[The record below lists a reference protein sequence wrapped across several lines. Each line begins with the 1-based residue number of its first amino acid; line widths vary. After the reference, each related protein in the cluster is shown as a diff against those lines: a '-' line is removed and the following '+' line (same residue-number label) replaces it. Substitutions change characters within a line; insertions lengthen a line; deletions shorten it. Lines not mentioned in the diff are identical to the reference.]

1 MGKHFGEIM
10 GRDAAT
16 HFAAWLLR
24 QSKVRK
30 QIIISLTDLSLLTG
44 AMVVA
49 LLVVALPSMGT
60 WPAATYWV
68 LAGGV
73 LLAVVLL
80 HALGVT
86 TGVVTPHTTLDC
98 VALDVRRDVSTVIV
112 DQLVGIE
119 AAKAKV
125 DAVLRNFG
133 GHTFIFV
140 GPTQAVE
147 ALQGGDERDSHV
159 ASLWAQLSACRAIEG
174 RTSRRMHELQER
186 KEAEGRSRM
195 LEFSLSLFATE
206 EILKAQNAELQQQ
219 LDAEREAACEL
230 QRRLDER
237 MGVERQA
244 RDRVIERMQ
253 GELRRGQR
261 QLVQEERT
269 AREARRAHREA
280 VERHSQQMCETA
292 SEVEAATTAALATAQ
307 RAQEDAERAQAGTL
321 CALARANGEPAA
333 LAALPLGELE
343 ELEEELALV
352 LAKGLQLA
360 WP

>member
-1 MGKHFGEIM
+1 VYVSAKRCPVQDVATNEQPIETSTIATVQLLFVDGLGALELSASGPPPSTSRRLTGETTTFPVM
-10 GRDAAT
+10 AT
-16 HFAAWLLR
+16 TEIEPARGALGSPHVGLLR
-24 QSKVRK
+24 PCTEPGSQ
-30 QIIISLTDLSLLTG
+30 
-44 AMVVA
+44 
-49 LLVVALPSMGT
+49 
-60 WPAATYWV
+60 WAA
-68 LAGGV
+68 
-73 LLAVVLL
+73 
-80 HALGVT
+80 
-86 TGVVTPHTTLDC
+86 
-98 VALDVRRDVSTVIV
+98 
-112 DQLVGIE
+112 
-119 AAKAKV
+119 
-125 DAVLRNFG
+125 
-133 GHTFIFV
+133 
-140 GPTQAVE
+140 
-147 ALQGGDERDSHV
+147 
-159 ASLWAQLSACRAIEG
+159 
-174 RTSRRMHELQER
+174 RMHELQER

-253 GELRRGQR
+253 EELRRAQR

-343 ELEEELALV
+343 ELEGSAEAALARIRERLAEARSEERKDRQCAICMDAV
-352 LAKGLQLA
+352 KNIAFVPCGHQVCAECASPIARVCPFCKA
-360 WP
+360 AIAHKMRTY